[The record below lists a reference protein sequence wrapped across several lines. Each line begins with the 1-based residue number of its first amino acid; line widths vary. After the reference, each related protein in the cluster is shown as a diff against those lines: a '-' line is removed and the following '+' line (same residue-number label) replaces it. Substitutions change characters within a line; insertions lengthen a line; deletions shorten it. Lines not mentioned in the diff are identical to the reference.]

1 MTDDT
6 TPHEP
11 HLAATEPSELTSVAA
26 HVVPSIRH
34 SSPPQWGL
42 RPAGNLTPPCHS

>member
-34 SSPPQWGL
+34 F
-42 RPAGNLTPPCHS
+42 LTTSGGCVRRGT